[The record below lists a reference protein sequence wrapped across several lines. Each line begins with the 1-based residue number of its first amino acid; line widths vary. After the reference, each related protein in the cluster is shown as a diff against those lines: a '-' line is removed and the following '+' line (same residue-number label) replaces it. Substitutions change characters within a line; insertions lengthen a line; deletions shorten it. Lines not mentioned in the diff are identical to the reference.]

1 MADVKWIKLMTNI
14 WDNRKIKQ
22 IKKMP
27 DGKST
32 IIIWF
37 QILCLAGEINDNGLI
52 YLSKDIPYTDEM
64 LATEFGEE
72 LATIRLSLQVL
83 EHFKMIKVVDNV
95 LLVSNWEKYQNVG
108 GLEKIRE
115 QNRARQIRYKEKQKL
130 LINNVTDNVTDNV
143 GVTHGN
149 AIDIDIDKDKDKDK
163 DKEED
168 KDKDKEVF
176 KRDKLDKLDKTTLTS
191 CVYNSLTNEL
201 IRRKFISEADLDIYR
216 YDELLSELMQNY
228 EYQDLLQV
236 ISYVIKNMKNK
247 EIEDKFNYFNTSML
261 ANLSMLNTRKKL
273 KYTIDRETT

>member
-1 MADVKWIKLMTNI
+1 M
-14 WDNRKIKQ
+14 
-22 IKKMP
+22 
-27 DGKST
+27 
-32 IIIWF
+32 
-37 QILCLAGEINDNGLI
+37 
-52 YLSKDIPYTDEM
+52 
-64 LATEFGEE
+64 
-72 LATIRLSLQVL
+72 
-83 EHFKMIKVVDNV
+83 
-95 LLVSNWEKYQNVG
+95 LVSNWEKYQNVG

-176 KRDKLDKLDKTTLTS
+176 KRDKLDKLDKTTLAS

-228 EYQDLLQV
+228 EYPRF
-236 ISYVIKNMKNK
+236 ITSY
-247 EIEDKFNYFNTSML
+247 
-261 ANLSMLNTRKKL
+261 KL
-273 KYTIDRETT
+273 RY